1 MRESKLVRES
11 LRILLQATSKCPCL
25 FTDKFCR
32 RVKRKWNLIQFEELQ
47 KIPHVSPVNRHDVVH
62 ADLTCTSGDGET
74 VHPSVLY
81 FPNGWGIGNWKYLMA
96 VTPFPNGIVYFE
108 NPEFVVSNDGISW
121 SLPSQN
127 APSPVVPPPSEWTG
141 YNSDPNLCYDAET
154 ETLFLFYREV
164 RENRNSL
171 TVTIFVKSTVD
182 GILWS
187 RPIPVKVVKTPSTI
201 GTVLLSPSVLK
212 LDDTAYI
219 WYVEKTD
226 GRYCMKRS
234 ECRSLSAIEPS
245 VVCKVVGIP
254 EGLSLWHIEVKEDV
268 DGRLVMSACVTDE
281 LTKIRSIIFAESC
294 DNGLTWRV
302 LPTKLDPEPNCRE
315 RSLYK
320 ASLIKE
326 GGGCRWRLYYSY
338 HDVDGH
344 WFTAVRNVSL

>member
-141 YNSDPNLCYDAET
+141 YNSDPICKIYSRRDFVEPADSSKSGQNAKH
-154 ETLFLFYREV
+154 
-164 RENRNSL
+164 NRHSA
-171 TVTIFVKSTVD
+171 FV
-182 GILWS
+182 
-187 RPIPVKVVKTPSTI
+187 
-201 GTVLLSPSVLK
+201 
-212 LDDTAYI
+212 A
-219 WYVEKTD
+219 
-226 GRYCMKRS
+226 
-234 ECRSLSAIEPS
+234 
-245 VVCKVVGIP
+245 VCFEAG
-254 EGLSLWHIEVKEDV
+254 
-268 DGRLVMSACVTDE
+268 
-281 LTKIRSIIFAESC
+281 
-294 DNGLTWRV
+294 
-302 LPTKLDPEPNCRE
+302 
-315 RSLYK
+315 
-320 ASLIKE
+320 
-326 GGGCRWRLYYSY
+326 
-338 HDVDGH
+338 
-344 WFTAVRNVSL
+344 